1 VQARAEVDEP
11 RRAVHERG
19 QQVGRQDVG
28 LKDVLEAVL
37 GLAPGGLAVAD
48 TGVVDDRVE
57 DAGSVDQVGQRS
69 GARDRGEVAWKR
81 CGRPRDAG
89 QCLLCAR
96 LVASVQD
103 HFVAPADELFGC
115 LATEPVG

>member
-1 VQARAEVDEP
+1 VSA
-11 RRAVHERG
+11 RRAVNERG
-19 QQVGRQDVG
+19 QQVGRQHIR

-37 GLAPGGLAVAD
+37 GLASGGLAVAD

-57 DAGSVDQVGQRS
+57 DAAGVDQVGQLS
-69 GARDRGEVAWKR
+69 GARDRGEVACKR
-81 CGRPRDAG
+81 RGRARDAS

-103 HFVAPADELFGC
+103 HLVAPADELFGC